1 MISNISLK
9 NVLPRVFAGS
19 ERELPV
25 KDSQVWLR
33 ELDFTAPNSYLIEAE
48 SGTGKSSLC
57 SYIYGNRHDY
67 SGEILF
73 DGENIRTFSISQ
85 WCELRTRAIALLP
98 QEMRLFPELTV
109 KENILMGNP
118 DATDEQVYA
127 AAKAANAHD
136 FIINLPEGYD
146 TKVGERG
153 VKLSGGQKQ
162 RIAIARVFL
171 KNPSILVLDE
181 ATSALDLES
190 EALIQDSLERLAS
203 ERTTIIIAHRLST
216 ITHADNIFVIEHGQ
230 VVENGTHAELMEKQ
244 GSYYNLFQVQKLN

>member
-1 MISNISLK
+1 MISNILLK

-109 KENILMGNP
+109 KENILIKNRL
-118 DATDEQVYA
+118 TDFKTESEILEMLRRLEISEKTNQLVSLLSVGQQQRVA
-127 AAKAANAHD
+127 IVRALCQPFD
-136 FIINLPEGYD
+136 FLI
-146 TKVGERG
+146 
-153 VKLSGGQKQ
+153 
-162 RIAIARVFL
+162 
-171 KNPSILVLDE
+171 LDE
-181 ATSALDLES
+181 PVSHLDERNNTIVSSLIADEVKSQSASIIATSVGNKISLPFS
-190 EALIQDSLERLAS
+190 IQISL
-203 ERTTIIIAHRLST
+203 
-216 ITHADNIFVIEHGQ
+216 
-230 VVENGTHAELMEKQ
+230 
-244 GSYYNLFQVQKLN
+244 

>member
-109 KENILMGNP
+109 KENILIKNRL
-118 DATDEQVYA
+118 TDFKTESEILEMLRRLEISEKTNQLVSRLSVGQQQRVA
-127 AAKAANAHD
+127 IVRALCPPFD
-136 FIINLPEGYD
+136 FLI
-146 TKVGERG
+146 
-153 VKLSGGQKQ
+153 
-162 RIAIARVFL
+162 
-171 KNPSILVLDE
+171 LDE
-181 ATSALDLES
+181 PVSHLDERNNKIVSSLIADEVKSQSASIIATSVGNKISLPFS
-190 EALIQDSLERLAS
+190 IQISL
-203 ERTTIIIAHRLST
+203 
-216 ITHADNIFVIEHGQ
+216 
-230 VVENGTHAELMEKQ
+230 
-244 GSYYNLFQVQKLN
+244 

>member
-1 MISNISLK
+1 M
-9 NVLPRVFAGS
+9 PRVFAGS

-109 KENILMGNP
+109 KENILIKNRL
-118 DATDEQVYA
+118 TDFKTESEILEMLRRLEISEKTNQLVSLLSVGQQQRVA
-127 AAKAANAHD
+127 IVRALCQPFD
-136 FIINLPEGYD
+136 FLI
-146 TKVGERG
+146 
-153 VKLSGGQKQ
+153 
-162 RIAIARVFL
+162 
-171 KNPSILVLDE
+171 LDE
-181 ATSALDLES
+181 PVSHLDERNNTIVSSLIADEVKSQSASIIATSVGNKISLPFS
-190 EALIQDSLERLAS
+190 IQISL
-203 ERTTIIIAHRLST
+203 
-216 ITHADNIFVIEHGQ
+216 
-230 VVENGTHAELMEKQ
+230 
-244 GSYYNLFQVQKLN
+244 